1 MWNIVLVGLSLMP
14 SEMAHPSFAA
24 LPSRS
29 SVVPVEGANVER
41 SPFPPVSLV
50 SPTPLVSRA
59 ARPCPDTLDAL
70 IPSLLRDLPSY
81 ANRVI
86 QRSRDRNRE
95 VDISPSYVLLAGQ
108 ADQEPLPLGS
118 GDYSP
123 VAPSENIQQVFF
135 TTLER
140 RYGAS
145 GFVQLQGYYWMIL
158 VRSPDAW
165 QVVNLRSSL
174 GDYPSRRPPSPPRD
188 SNNGVV
194 AQAVQLWLRDC
205 RAGALRYDL
214 PPQPPE
220 P

>member
-1 MWNIVLVGLSLMP
+1 MWNVLLVGFSLMQ
-14 SEMAHPSFAA
+14 SDMAHLSSAVDLTSRAKVVAA
-24 LPSRS
+24 ERATS
-29 SVVPVEGANVER
+29 ER
-41 SPFPPVSLV
+41 SPLLR
-50 SPTPLVSRA
+50 TALSRA
-59 ARPCPDTLDAL
+59 FRPCPDTLDAL
-70 IPSLLRDLPSY
+70 IPGLLRDLPSY
-81 ANRVI
+81 SNRVI

-108 ADQEPLPLGS
+108 SDQEPLPLGN

-123 VAPSENIQQVFF
+123 VTPSDNVQQVFF

-140 RYGAS
+140 RYGVS

-194 AQAVQLWLRDC
+194 AQSVRLWLRDC
-205 RAGALRYDL
+205 QAGALRHEPLPDL
-214 PPQPPE
+214 SD
-220 P
+220 